1 MTKQRQQEFEAAMAR
16 ANKGRLKAG
25 ETRQQKKER
34 VKQNLYAKWAKED
47 AEEEEEEEEE
57 DVVE

>member
-25 ETRQQKKER
+25 ETRAQKKER
-34 VKQNLYAKWAKED
+34 IKQELYDKWLKED
-47 AEEEEEEEEE
+47 AES
-57 DVVE
+57 VV